1 MNNASDFGFCA
12 WLVNQQIE
20 ITDMKKLLLVIYLV
34 FVSPAVTATAPT
46 PQIISLKCSYAI
58 AAVIGEMGTQ
68 TGTQTG
74 NKVMQEAL
82 SLIDENNGEFVC
94 LQPEDGKIYVGLQS
108 TEMTTNDNRLLF
120 TINPLNYEIERTIYG
135 K

>member
-1 MNNASDFGFCA
+1 
-12 WLVNQQIE
+12 
-20 ITDMKKLLLVIYLV
+20 MKKLLLVIYLV
-34 FVSPAVTATAPT
+34 FISPTVTGATPT
-46 PQIISLKCSYAI
+46 PQVISLKCSYAI
-58 AAVIGEMGTQ
+58 AAVIGEM
-68 TGTQTG
+68 GTQTG

-94 LQPEDGKIYVGLQS
+94 LQPGDGKIYVGLQS